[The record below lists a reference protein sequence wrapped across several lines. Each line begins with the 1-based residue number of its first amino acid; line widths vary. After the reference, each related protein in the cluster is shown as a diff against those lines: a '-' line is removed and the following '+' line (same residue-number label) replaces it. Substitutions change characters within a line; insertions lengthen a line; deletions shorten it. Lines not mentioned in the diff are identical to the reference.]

1 MRSVKLNGDI
11 HLTKY
16 GDTMELFAERIRHAS
31 EESLTHHQIAE
42 YLSGHLREVSFMT
55 SAELAKNVGIS
66 QASVTRFCN
75 SMGFSGFGEF
85 VRALQDMVREEWRAP
100 ERTAYLRPSI
110 PQDAD
115 PLLAQEIT
123 NLEHLPE
130 ILDSPPM
137 QRLVTLMASVDQI
150 ILAGARISSTL
161 IPYAAYCLTKV
172 LDGVQV
178 ATPGSPLWD
187 NLSLSHP
194 DQTLILSWVFPRYS
208 RVLLDWM
215 AEAARE
221 SIHVAALTDRWMSPA
236 MTMAD
241 PVLVIPV
248 SNASLFDSY
257 VAPMFIV
264 NYLIRQVAQRLPQVR
279 ERLERLEERD
289 QRLGVYWTRS
299 SRER

>member
-1 MRSVKLNGDI
+1 M
-11 HLTKY
+11 KY
-16 GDTMELFAERIRHAS
+16 GDTMERFVERIRQAA
-31 EESLTHHQIAE
+31 EESVTHRQVAE
-42 YLSGHLREVSFMT
+42 YLSDHLREVSFMT
-55 SAELAKNVGIS
+55 SAELAKNVGVS

-85 VRALQDMVREEWRAP
+85 VRALQDIVREEWRAP
-100 ERTAYLRPSI
+100 ERTVYLRPSI

-130 ILDSPPM
+130 ILDSKPM
-137 QRLVTLMASVDQI
+137 QRLVNLMASMDQI
-150 ILAGARISSTL
+150 VLAGARISSTL

-172 LDGVQV
+172 RDGVQI

-187 NLSLSHP
+187 NLALSHP
-194 DQTLILSWVFPRYS
+194 DRTLILSWVFPRYS
-208 RVLLDWM
+208 RALLDWM
-215 AEAARE
+215 DAAAKE
-221 SIHVAALTDRWMSPA
+221 SVHVAALTDRWMSPA
-236 MTMAD
+236 MAMAD

-257 VAPMFIV
+257 VAPMFVV

-279 ERLERLEERD
+279 ERLEQLEERD
-289 QRLGVYWTRS
+289 QRLGVYWTRP